1 MGKPAAQLPPPG
13 RLLAIVFGP
22 CIGIMPAAAQSTPA
36 TAPAGQT
43 CVQAV
48 IAGHQPLPYN
58 CLNQELQ
65 QQAQGTGQ
73 AAPAIPLGS
82 TSPSNAT
89 GTFNEQSLKQQY
101 GQNYGK
107 SVTPYRPPAPVF
119 NSPAHSP

>member
-1 MGKPAAQLPPPG
+1 MGKPAAQLSPPG
-13 RLLAIVFGP
+13 WLLAIVFGP
-22 CIGIMPAAAQSTPA
+22 YIGIMPAAAQSTPA

-43 CVQAV
+43 CVQAI

-65 QQAQGTGQ
+65 QQVQGTGQ
-73 AAPAIPLGS
+73 AVPAIPLGS

>member
-1 MGKPAAQLPPPG
+1 MGKPAAQLPG
-13 RLLAIVFGP
+13 RLLAIVLGS
-22 CIGIMPAAAQSTPA
+22 CCGIIPAAAQNAPA
-36 TAPAGQT
+36 TAPAGHT

-48 IAGHQPLPYN
+48 IAGQQPLPYN

-65 QQAQGTGQ
+65 QQVQDTGR
-73 AAPAIPLGS
+73 AVPAIPLGS

-107 SVTPYRPPAPVF
+107 SVTPYRPAAPVF
-119 NSPAHSP
+119 NSPVH